1 MFVGAI
7 EMSGSGYAQWGLSN
21 RGVSE
26 SRKLAEEL
34 GCVSASATSFGDSE
48 SLKNCLRN
56 KTMGEFQE
64 AATRAVSLQ
73 CSEQEVESLNRV

>member
-7 EMSGSGYAQWGLSN
+7 EMSGSGYAQWALSN

-34 GCVSASATSFGDSE
+34 GCVSTATSFGNSE

-56 KTMGEFQE
+56 KTMGEIQE

-73 CSEQEVESLNRV
+73 KRVRSN